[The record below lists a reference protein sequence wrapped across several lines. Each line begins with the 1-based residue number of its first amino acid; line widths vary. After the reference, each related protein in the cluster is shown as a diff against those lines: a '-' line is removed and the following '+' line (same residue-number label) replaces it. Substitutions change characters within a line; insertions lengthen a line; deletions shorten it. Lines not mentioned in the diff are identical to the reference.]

1 MPPAGYPAFLQYLQ
15 SGRVRKT
22 HRSEDLWV
30 QVESSDA
37 EAPHIEVG
45 SLPAE
50 ANPKARANCVGRWRM
65 WGSHLSHRPT
75 WEDSLLNCSGAWNL
89 KPYWGK
95 PAVRNFR
102 GGGWKRGHG
111 SRTEA
116 HVEMRG
122 IATGP

>member
-1 MPPAGYPAFLQYLQ
+1 MG
-15 SGRVRKT
+15 S
-22 HRSEDLWV
+22 SEV
-30 QVESSDA
+30 
-37 EAPHIEVG
+37 EAPHIEAG
-45 SLPAE
+45 HSSGRGDPE
-50 ANPKARANCVGRWRM
+50 GESQPSPKAVYVRIKLKPPDDTGR
-65 WGSHLSHRPT
+65 LSA
-75 WEDSLLNCSGAWNL
+75 ELSGAWNL

-116 HVEMRG
+116 HFEMRG

>member
-1 MPPAGYPAFLQYLQ
+1 MGITLKP
-15 SGRVRKT
+15 STDMGRL
-22 HRSEDLWV
+22 S
-30 QVESSDA
+30 A
-37 EAPHIEVG
+37 E
-45 SLPAE
+45 L
-50 ANPKARANCVGRWRM
+50 
-65 WGSHLSHRPT
+65 
-75 WEDSLLNCSGAWNL
+75 SGAWNL

-116 HVEMRG
+116 HLEMRG